1 MPRTTTGAGLG
12 SFIGQGAIK
21 QRRGQ
26 FGLFGRVGTAAA
38 ATAASVGQLVAQSVG
53 QLISLSVCQLV
64 SLCLSLPLL
73 CDGVDGDFRFLCVVT
88 KRSAILQRDATL

>member
-26 FGLFGRVGTAAA
+26 FGLFGRVGTA

-73 CDGVDGDFRFLCVVT
+73 CDGVDVDFRFLCVVT

>member
-38 ATAASVGQLVAQSVG
+38 SVGQLVAQSVG

-64 SLCLSLPLL
+64 SLSLSLSL
-73 CDGVDGDFRFLCVVT
+73 C
-88 KRSAILQRDATL
+88 SAMASTSTFVFFAW